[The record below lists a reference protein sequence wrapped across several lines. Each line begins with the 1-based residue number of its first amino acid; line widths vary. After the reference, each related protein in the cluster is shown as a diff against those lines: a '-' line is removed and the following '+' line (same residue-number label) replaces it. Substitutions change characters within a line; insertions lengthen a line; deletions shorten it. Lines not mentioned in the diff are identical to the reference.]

1 MNQETV
7 YGWLAGKKYKELREF
22 FFRGKE
28 KIKNDPMLSAA
39 AEKVELEFTR
49 LSMNEMDDEEFRHT
63 LETFHA
69 FHPNFY
75 EIQSA
80 NLKKIT
86 LNLAFYHK
94 NNLPTAIRFA
104 KLYPEEKISQEI
116 IKLHLETETQIIEHD
131 KEEYIKITH
140 NPIPINRKSSTPLF
154 KSNEEQK
161 LYLAL
166 RRIFDTYLV
175 YPNVAM
181 SNIINFEAISE
192 RLNPKERDYF
202 YKSVVDFVVFDQFGG
217 YEPIYFLELDSVWH
231 DLEKVEEKDNMK
243 DKIFS
248 VSGLKLIRIRHKAN
262 RPIDDNVF
270 FELVEDI
277 RKQVRKY
284 SNPL

>member
-1 MNQETV
+1 MDQETV

-22 FFRGKE
+22 LFRGKE
-28 KIKNDPMLSAA
+28 KIKNDPMLYAA
-39 AEKVELEFTR
+39 AKTVELEFAR
-49 LSMNEMDDEEFRHT
+49 LSMNEMDDEEFRYT
-63 LETFHA
+63 LEIFHTFH
-69 FHPNFY
+69 PKFY
-75 EIQSA
+75 EIQSD
-80 NLKKIT
+80 NFKKIT

-94 NNLPTAIRFA
+94 NNLHTAIRFA
-104 KLYPEEKISQEI
+104 KLYPEEEISIEI
-116 IKLHLETETQIIEHD
+116 IKLHSETETQIIEHD

-140 NPIPINRKSSTPLF
+140 NPIPINIKSSTPLF
-154 KSNEEQK
+154 KSKEEQK

-202 YKSVVDFVVFDQFGG
+202 YKSLIDFVVFDQFEG

-231 DLEKVEEKDNMK
+231 DLDKVEAKDKMK

-248 VSGLKLIRIRHKAN
+248 LAGLKLIRIRHKAN
-262 RPIDDNVF
+262 RPIDEGTF
-270 FELVEDI
+270 QELIEEI
-277 RKQVRKY
+277 RRQV
-284 SNPL
+284 S